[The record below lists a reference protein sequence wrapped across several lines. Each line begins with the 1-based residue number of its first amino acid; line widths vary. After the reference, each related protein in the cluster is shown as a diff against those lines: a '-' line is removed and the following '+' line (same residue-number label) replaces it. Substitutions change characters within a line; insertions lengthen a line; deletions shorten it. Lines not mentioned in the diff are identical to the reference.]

1 MSNSNERKTRD
12 REVRQEFYN
21 DASGNTYAN
30 VTRTTETVNNSTPE
44 PRTNS
49 YSDGYVHGKV
59 SERRYQENVLAE
71 RDNNNA
77 ARGLLL
83 GIIFTSVAALAVGYA
98 WLFNQKNEAPTSVT
112 PTVIIPNSKPNDKPA
127 PEAKPSPQKE
137 TIIER
142 TRDVLVP
149 VPQPA
154 PSPTPQQDIN
164 ITVPN
169 SAPSQSAKQ
178 TPTNQTSSTPEQN
191 QTSNTDSQAQTTD
204 TDSTTPAQGTSN
216 QTDTTSDSSSAS
228 TDSNTSNSA
237 Q

>member
-1 MSNSNERKTRD
+1 MSNPNERTTHN

-21 DASGNTYAN
+21 DASGNTYSN
-30 VTRTTETVNNSTPE
+30 VTRTSETVNNSTADKATSSY
-44 PRTNS
+44 TN
-49 YSDGYVHGKV
+49 GYVQGKV
-59 SERRYQENVLAE
+59 SERRYQENVLAQ

-112 PTVIIPNSKPNDKPA
+112 PTVIVPNSPPDNKPT
-127 PEAKPSPQKE
+127 PEVDRPPQKE

-142 TRDVLVP
+142 TKELVP
-149 VPQPA
+149 VPQQA
-154 PSPTPQQDIN
+154 PSPTPKQDIN

-169 SAPSQSAKQ
+169 SAPGQPAEQAPATQ
-178 TPTNQTSSTPEQN
+178 TPTIPTQN
-191 QTSNTDSQAQTTD
+191 QSSNTDSQAQKTATDNTDSASGTPDRTDTT
-204 TDSTTPAQGTSN
+204 TDSTAP
-216 QTDTTSDSSSAS
+216 TDTN
-228 TDSNTSNSA
+228 NTSNSA